1 MAQCRGRT
9 IEQGNIETITPKSV
23 KGHRIGKHRQHW
35 SNVELAELVEV
46 SEMSGQ
52 YGSGGTGG
60 TGGNI
65 RNVRA
70 RWSRNMVYDSMKLSR

>member
-1 MAQCRGRT
+1 MAQCRGGT
-9 IEQGNIETITPKSV
+9 IEQGNIETITSKSV
-23 KGHRIGKHRQHW
+23 KGHRIGKHWQHW

-46 SEMSGQ
+46 SETSEQ
-52 YGSGGTGG
+52 YGSGG

-70 RWSRNMVYDSMKLSR
+70 RWSRNMVYDSLKLSR